1 MSMDVEQ
8 RLRSERRDE
17 IEHVW
22 RVHRA
27 TMWRSLVAW
36 TGDRELSSDALSEA
50 FAQAL
55 GRGDALD
62 TPDRWIWKAAFRIA
76 AGELAKR
83 RREWSAQHLAERIDE
98 LPEPVA
104 DLVTA
109 LRTLSPNQRTA
120 AVLRLYADLP
130 TRDVAY
136 ILGCSQTTVRV
147 HLAQARKRLRPL
159 LEESDG

>member
-1 MSMDVEQ
+1 MDLEQ
-8 RLRSERRDE
+8 RLRWESRDE

-22 RVHRA
+22 LSHRA

-36 TGDRELSSDALSEA
+36 TGDRELSSDAVSEA

-55 GRGDALD
+55 GRGDALEA
-62 TPDRWIWKAAFRIA
+62 PARWIWKAAYRIA
-76 AGELAKR
+76 AGELATR
-83 RREWSAQHLAERIDE
+83 RREGSAERVPDRMGE
-98 LPEPVA
+98 LPEPVS

-120 AVLRLYADLP
+120 AVLRFYADLP

-136 ILGCSQTTVRV
+136 VLGCSQTTVRV
-147 HLAQARKRLRPL
+147 HLAQARKRLRPS
-159 LEESDG
+159 LEERDG